1 MSIGKKLSNRSGDK
15 IKPTQ
20 SFEKEQNT
28 KSIQDAEFSIVEKG
42 NTLEDVSLET
52 VGSEGVRLE
61 NSVIDFA
68 VKKKAKKAKKNR
80 IAHKKIQSCTI
91 SQVQQH
97 IIEGTFEQVV
107 DQVAKPKF
115 IKESY
120 EKADAQGK
128 ADIKVMAA
136 VAIASHGEEI
146 ADSLRKNKTIE
157 EIKNIPEHHIA
168 DVMKMSMQFGAS
180 SKSMNAFMNILHD
193 VGKLPKVIEH
203 IFKDVKSSDLINI
216 TSSVMRLGLDPTP
229 LTCAQTAFRLM
240 SYALDHSGV
249 QKNQQPVLFKFVSTM
264 ARGFQLG
271 SNVLEAAGNVAGASM
286 VSGISSFL
294 IHRVIDYSMRQR
306 VDVKVKYDNE
316 DVKFS
321 DAIVKL
327 EEESKKSQQERE
339 EISKKREAERKAKR
353 QEVKEALQK
362 KSSQGFNSN
371 FGEK

>member
-1 MSIGKKLSNRSGDK
+1 M
-15 IKPTQ
+15 
-20 SFEKEQNT
+20 
-28 KSIQDAEFSIVEKG
+28 
-42 NTLEDVSLET
+42 
-52 VGSEGVRLE
+52 
-61 NSVIDFA
+61 
-68 VKKKAKKAKKNR
+68 
-80 IAHKKIQSCTI
+80 
-91 SQVQQH
+91 
-97 IIEGTFEQVV
+97 
-107 DQVAKPKF
+107 AKPKF

-120 EKADAQGK
+120 ENADAQGK

-146 ADSLRKNKTIE
+146 ADSLRKNKNIE

-193 VGKLPKVIEH
+193 AGKLPKVIEH

-271 SNVLEAAGNVAGASM
+271 SNVLEAAGNVAGAGM
-286 VSGISSFL
+286 VSGVSSFL
-294 IHRVIDYSMRQR
+294 IHRVIDYSMRQS

-339 EISKKREAERKAKR
+339 EISKKREGEREAKR
-353 QEVKEALQK
+353 QEVKEALKK
-362 KSSQGFNSN
+362 KSSQSFNSN